1 VARPSLLKLSETGR
15 RTLVEAA
22 ADSADAAFRDRCRA
36 VLRLGG
42 GSRLQEVA
50 NEFGVDRATGERWAA
65 RYRHRGVE
73 GLRGPEHDARGRP
86 PKLQVKHLSWLKQTV
101 LTPPAR
107 LGYAFTTWTLP
118 RLAEFLRQKTGIVV
132 RPHYLGLL
140 LHRMGIARRQP
151 KHVLEGKR
159 DEAAHDRAQAE
170 LKALKKGLG
179 RMRGKVVISQDETE
193 FHLYPH
199 LVAIWSVVGSP
210 QPEVRTPGKNQKR
223 VLYGGLNLKTGHL
236 TSHWASTKSGS
247 HFIEYLGTLLR
258 AYPGQKIL
266 MIADNGSF
274 HHTQKVDAYVNA
286 HRDRLEIWWLP
297 PYCPDL
303 NDIERT
309 WRRLKASHA
318 SNFLF
323 NSLDELVENVRKG
336 IEELNATAMKIKRII
351 YCRLLR

>member
-1 VARPSLLKLSETGR
+1 MARPSLLKLSEAEQSA
-15 RTLVEAA
+15 LLQAA
-22 ADSADAAFRDRCRA
+22 SSSPDAGFRDRCRA
-36 VLRLGG
+36 VRLLGR

-50 NEFGVDRATGERWAA
+50 NQFGVDRATIERWAS

-73 GLRGPEHDARGRP
+73 GLRGPKHDARGRP
-86 PKLQVKHLSWLKQTV
+86 PKLQVKHLKLLRQTV
-101 LTPPAR
+101 LTPPAK

-118 RLAEFLRQKTGIVV
+118 RLAEFLKQKTGVVV

-140 LHRMGIARRQP
+140 LHRMGIARRRP

-159 DEAAHDRAQAE
+159 DEAAHDRTKTQLE
-170 LKALKKGLG
+170 ALKRRLG
-179 RMRGKVVISQDETE
+179 RMKGKVVISQDETE
-193 FHLYPH
+193 FHLYPY

-210 QPEVRTPGKNQKR
+210 QPQVRTPGKNQKH

-236 TSHWASTKSGS
+236 TGHWASTKSGS
-247 HFIEYLGTLLR
+247 HFIEYLETLLR
-258 AYPGQKIL
+258 AYPDQKIL

-274 HHTQKVDAYVNA
+274 HHTQKVDVYVDE
-286 HRDRLEIWWLP
+286 HRDRLEIQWLP

-336 IEELNATAMKIKRII
+336 IEELNATVAIN
-351 YCRLLR
+351 

>member
-1 VARPSLLKLSETGR
+1 MARPSLLKLTEGDQR
-15 RTLVEAA
+15 ALI
-22 ADSADAAFRDRCRA
+22 DAAGSSPDADFRDACRA
-36 VLRLGG
+36 IILLGS
-42 GSRLQEVA
+42 GSSLEEVA
-50 NEFGVDRATGERWAA
+50 KRFGVHRATVGRWAA
-65 RYRHRGVE
+65 RYRERGVA

-86 PKLQVKHLSWLKQTV
+86 RKLQLGHLKLLKQTV
-101 LTPPAR
+101 LIPPAK
-107 LGYAFTTWTLP
+107 LGYAFTAWTLP
-118 RLAEFLRQKTGIVV
+118 RLAEFLRQKTGVAV
-132 RPHYLGLL
+132 QPHYLGLL
-140 LHRMGIARRQP
+140 LHRMGIGRRRP
-151 KHVLEGKR
+151 KHVLVGKR
-159 DEAAHDRAQAE
+159 NEVAHDRTKAE
-170 LKALKKGLG
+170 LEALKKQLG
-179 RMRGKVVISQDETE
+179 RRKSVVISQDETE
-193 FHLYPH
+193 FHLYPY

-236 TSHWASTKSGS
+236 TGHWAATKSGS
-247 HFIEYLGTLLR
+247 HFIEYLETLLH

-274 HHTQKVDAYVNA
+274 HHTQKVEAYVQE
-286 HRDRLEIWWLP
+286 HRDRLEIKWLP

-336 IEELNATAMKIKRII
+336 IEELNASVEAN
-351 YCRLLR
+351 